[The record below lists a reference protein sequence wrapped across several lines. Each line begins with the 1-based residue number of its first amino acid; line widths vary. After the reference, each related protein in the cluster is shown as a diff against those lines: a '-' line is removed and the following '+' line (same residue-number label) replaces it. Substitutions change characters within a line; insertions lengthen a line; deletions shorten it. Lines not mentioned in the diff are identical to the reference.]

1 MKEQLAEMRL
11 IILKDKN
18 SETKDELFEILLNRA
33 KSIALN
39 ILYPFQEFLPESLPS
54 RYTSWQTRCAIELY
68 NSLGTEGISNY
79 SENQISWT
87 KLTDGISKS
96 LLNELQPF
104 ATVPRKDEYVS
115 E

>member
-1 MKEQLAEMRL
+1 MTEQILEMRL
-11 IILKDKN
+11 FILKDVN
-18 SETKDELFEILLNRA
+18 ESGKDALFTILLNRA
-33 KSIALN
+33 KSIAFN

-68 NSLGTEGISNY
+68 NSLGTEGISSY
-79 SENQISWT
+79 SENQISWS

-104 ATVPRKDEYVS
+104 ATVPREDEYVS
-115 E
+115 